1 MRRTLFTVGAVFA
14 LLVSG
19 GAAPAAGQVKMTFD
33 KRPSI
38 EVGNLLTAGIRF
50 KSQVDF
56 REFPDEPGTS
66 SKPLVDL
73 HRTRIGVEGRLIKEF
88 EYQIEG
94 ELSDGSQPWRDIYI
108 QTRSFRG
115 LQVRV
120 GQFKIPFSVDQLTA
134 GMDLDFNYR
143 SLAAAY
149 LAPGR
154 DVGLMV
160 FGRLMNEVL
169 RYQASVFRRGGDN
182 VRESER
188 TDAQAD
194 RTYAGRLVVRPWN
207 AFDNLFR
214 TFSVGAA
221 FTTGVLPAGP
231 NGVRGKTVPGD
242 AFFEHLF
249 VNGHRRR
256 VGGEFQWRPGPIQL
270 QGEYIEVRD
279 QRFGQGIDNED
290 LPNAYSRGW
299 YGSATWLLTGEQKKD
314 SVEPDRPFLRGGL
327 GAIEI
332 AARLERLA
340 AWSASANDGSFSSP
354 RAPWV
359 MPRSDD
365 VWTGGV
371 NWYWNDYV
379 KLQANVIHERRREDG
394 HGIAGQGDLWSR
406 TFRVQLGF

>member
-1 MRRTLFTVGAVFA
+1 MRV
-14 LLVSG
+14 LVSVG
-19 GAAPAAGQVKMTFD
+19 VALAMLLFAGAAPAVGQVRMKFE

-38 EVGNLLTAGIRF
+38 EVGNLLTAALRF

-56 REFPDEPGTS
+56 REFPDEPETP

-73 HRTRIGVEGRLIKEF
+73 HRTRIGVEGRLVKEF

-94 ELSDGSQPWRDIYI
+94 ELGDSSQPWRDVYI
-108 QTRSFRG
+108 QTRSFRF
-115 LQVRV
+115 LQVRA
-120 GQFKIPFSVDQLTA
+120 GHFKIPFSLDQLTS

-143 SLAAAY
+143 SLAAAF

-154 DVGLMV
+154 DVGFMAS
-160 FGRLMNEVL
+160 GRAMNETL
-169 RYQASVFRRGGDN
+169 RYQVGVFKHGGDN

-214 TFSVGAA
+214 TFSAGVA

-242 AFFEHLF
+242 AFFQHLF
-249 VNGHRRR
+249 VNGQRRR
-256 VGGEFQWRPGPIQL
+256 VGGEFQWRPGPLQL
-270 QGEYIEVRD
+270 QGEYIETWD
-279 QRFGQGIDNED
+279 QRLGQGIDNQD
-290 LPNAYSRGW
+290 LPNAYARGW
-299 YGSATWLLTGEQKKD
+299 YASGTWLLTGEQKRD
-314 SVEPDRPFLRGGL
+314 SVEPRRPFLRGGI
-327 GAIEI
+327 GAVEI
-332 AARLERLA
+332 GVRRERLA
-340 AWSASANDGSFSSP
+340 AWSPGVNDGSFSSP

-359 MPRSDD
+359 MPRADD

-379 KLQANVIHERRREDG
+379 KLQANVIHERRTEDG
-394 HGIAGQGDLWSR
+394 RAIPGQGDLWSQ